1 MQKAFIDKNIN
12 IQKLVQDLQNSL
24 STDGWE
30 VTTNQYAQNDYL
42 LRGQKKGHFHKVEE
56 ILIRVR
62 GDPNNVLIT
71 VDEENIGTFGRAWIN
86 LKLLG
91 EIERKVNDGF
101 YS

>member
-1 MQKAFIDKNIN
+1 MQKSFIDKNIN
-12 IQKLVQDLQNSL
+12 IQKLVQDIQNSL
-24 STDGWE
+24 NEDGWE
-30 VTTNQYAQNDYL
+30 TNSNPYSQTDYL
-42 LRGQKKGHFHKVEE
+42 VKGQKKGHFHKAEE
-56 ILIRVR
+56 ILIRIR

-71 VDEENIGTFGRAWIN
+71 VEEENIGSFGRAWIN